1 MQNDN
6 CYIVEVDG
14 IERARFRLTVMGLC
28 KATLWKNDYQNEYPK
43 STVRVINLPGVDY
56 SCPDGL
62 DKYERWI
69 VENYEE

>member
-1 MQNDN
+1 MQNDD

-14 IERARFRLTVMGLC
+14 IERARFRWNVMGLC
-28 KATLWKNDYQNEYPK
+28 KAALWKNDYEKEYPK
-43 STVRVINLPGVDY
+43 AIVRVVSLPGVDY